1 MGLGHGRP
9 STDVATPAYA
19 RAEQTESADAENQML
34 PVRILTPAGEVAL
47 EQQLPGSRTVRSV
60 LQTLSDGR
68 PGRLTLLHGTQVVPP
83 SRKLSEL
90 NLTEKSSLYLVRKP
104 TGTYTPWSDDGRDA
118 DHLAK
123 CLVIGG
129 AGAGK
134 TSWMRA
140 CCGECFEEGYVPT
153 VLVDFKILHLQSEDG
168 PKLKILLWDPAGQEL
183 FRTDRF
189 FRGMAGLMLVFSL
202 HNRETFKEALRMF
215 EDVDRGHFEC
225 CRRVCMVATH
235 ADIADPE
242 VTEEEAAQLARQ
254 KGWPF
259 FAVSNK
265 IQVGVDEPLFAWLDL
280 FLNDLAAQ
288 TS

>member
-68 PGRLTLLHGTQVVPP
+68 PGRLTLLHGTQVVPQ

-90 NLTEKSSLYLVRKP
+90 NLTEESSLYLVRKP
-104 TGTYTPWSDDGRDA
+104 TGTYTPWSDEGGDA
-118 DHLAK
+118 ETHLAK
-123 CLVIGG
+123 CLLIGG

-140 CCGECFEEGYVPT
+140 CCGECFEEDYIPT
-153 VLVDFKILHLQSEDG
+153 IGVDFKILRWQSADG
-168 PKLKILLWDPAGQEL
+168 SKLKVQLWDTAGQPRLRVTRKACFAYFIFSFIGFE
-183 FRTDRF
+183 RIRF
-189 FRGMAGLMLVFSL
+189 K
-202 HNRETFKEALRMF
+202 NTFQEALRAILGDKCVGHGTDRI
-215 EDVDRGHFEC
+215 DV
-225 CRRVCMVATH
+225 VLLASQS
-235 ADIADPE
+235 ADPE
-242 VTEEEAAQLARQ
+242 GGLGDVRRCREGSLRVLPTCLYGGHACRHCGA
-254 KGWPF
+254 
-259 FAVSNK
+259 
-265 IQVGVDEPLFAWLDL
+265 
-280 FLNDLAAQ
+280 
-288 TS
+288 